1 MANTKEYKIV
11 INGIQESIDA
21 VKSLNTQ
28 LDSLES
34 RIKSLEGKAVGI
46 KTSGGGSKTSSTSS
60 LSEEEKLER
69 QIAQLDEKRVAY
81 SQELYQNYLAAKDV
95 LKETVNDQ
103 KQLAAAERIQAD
115 NYSNTMT
122 GIKQKLADLK
132 SVHFTTDISTDEF
145 KNQTTEIN
153 ALNEKLKQLEAEYG
167 VYSRNVGNYAN
178 GVAEGLQK
186 IGIEVNGSIKE
197 FDNVRQ
203 ALKALKTEMQTL
215 STKQDMG
222 IISEEEVE
230 RLQGLIPVV
239 KQLESSIA
247 DAGKPMDSLLDTMQ
261 GLIALGSSVEGFAAL
276 FGMDE
281 GKIQQTIQ
289 KLVAL
294 QNILQGIEVIKK
306 QMQTGE
312 GIGGMFAKGNAAID
326 KFSASLLGVSTNANA
341 AKKGLTQVAAAEA
354 TTAVAAK
361 GATVAVKTLSFALKT
376 VGIGV
381 VLTAVAFL
389 VEGLQSLIE
398 WFTKADEATER
409 AKKINEEA
417 AKAYGEAKSKIV
429 SYTDR
434 VKDFNGTK
442 QQEKKLVDELNSQLG
457 KELGTYKTLAE
468 WQKVLIEKGDAYC
481 ESMLRQAKA
490 QAALNLVTEAY
501 VNLQKVQASIE
512 SGEYHHWYQTVAGDR
527 EADARALQEAN
538 QKIENAEKEYRKIV
552 NESIKFD
559 KEHSLGDFSPQID
572 TSKKTGAKLGKTIK
586 DIEADLAKA
595 RVDAMKQGLTKT
607 LAQLELERNK
617 RIAEAKKTGKLVNE
631 QIEQINKTYQ
641 QKIFD
646 ARVQYHANLINEEK
660 KYADEVA
667 KLNEEMY
674 QKEVE
679 ISRKR
684 NELKLENDIGNIIS
698 KKAVDSAT
706 TSDGDILDMDK
717 LNEIYERSL
726 RNLTYDYNFE
736 LPPKVLRQYKELEEE
751 LNNLYILIEGIDT
764 STEEGAKKF
773 EEYETKIF
781 DIGNQLRDL
790 GEKYPNIVSEAEKI
804 IGSTLDDSIQ
814 TRMAAVEGYY
824 EKVLNFV
831 TEAAEEE
838 INIEKGRLKKELE
851 IERDAEKERHKIAV
865 SSIYDKETDKSNIG
879 GRPRYLLEGYKT
891 VKNNGILGNM
901 SKQEAA
907 KYFESSRKAMDEWLN
922 SLDEK
927 VEKGKISWE
936 EYIQITGA
944 TALKGYQKAK
954 TDYEEFLDMYNSLS
968 DEEKSANEKRLQELV
983 TILNETYVK
992 YLEKVRAEQEA
1003 HDKQMKLLKEKC
1015 DADVEQ
1021 ADRDHQE
1028 KLRQATVDYHS
1039 QMISEYERAMSAI
1052 SNKLDKAEKTTP
1064 LGIINYSATK
1074 KALKDLQESIATT
1087 LHKIEVDKMNLVS
1100 KLQEGKISFGDF
1112 SSLMD
1117 QLNTLGVQA
1126 QETSKSVSK
1135 SLQDLFSN
1143 TMQSINQIVGQ
1154 LGSALS
1160 SLVGALGDYTDT
1172 MYENRIKD
1180 LEKYIEEYEKK
1191 LDEQKEIT
1199 QKYADDVNSI
1209 EEELSSSRGDRRQ
1222 QLIDQLNAQLAAQ
1235 RGSLA
1240 QEKRMEKEKQR
1251 MEQEKEELE
1260 KEKFEQQKK
1269 VQRAQ
1274 ATMSGA
1280 LAVTNALA
1288 VQPIWVGIATAAMV
1302 AAMTAV
1308 QIATINAQKYAN
1320 GGVIQGKSHS
1330 QGGVKV
1336 LGGQAEVE
1344 GGEFITNKVT
1354 TAKNVD
1360 LLEYINT
1367 KRRKVNLE
1375 DLIDFYGSPVR
1386 RNVQAVRTKFADGG
1400 IIPTLRTDFDMNDRL
1415 LTAFEDYSNRQVVV
1429 SVVDINDRQAAVD
1442 NVKVLAGLTD

>member
-21 VKSLNTQ
+21 VKALNTQ

-46 KTSGGGSKTSSTSS
+46 KASGGGSNGSTSA
-60 LSEEEKLER
+60 LSEEAAIQKEINKLKSEGAALDAK
-69 QIAQLDEKRVAY
+69 IAAAQDEVYKRVDATK
-81 SQELYQNYLAAKDV
+81 QLYKETIADQKALAA
-95 LKETVNDQ
+95 Q
-103 KQLAAAERIQAD
+103 ERLTAD
-115 NYSNTMT
+115 AYNINTMQ
-122 GIKQKLADLK
+122 GMKSKLADLK
-132 SVHFTTDISTDEF
+132 AVINTTDLGDSNKIKDMVQAA
-145 KNQTTEIN
+145 ND
-153 ALNEKLKQLEAEYG
+153 LNNKLKDIEQSYG
-167 VYSRNVGNYAN
+167 QFGRNVGNYAN

-186 IGIEVNGSIKE
+186 IGIEVGGTVRE
-197 FDNVRQ
+197 FDNAKQ
-203 ALKALKTEMQTL
+203 ALKELKKERDSL
-215 STKQDMG
+215 AVKNDMG
-222 IISEEEVE
+222 LLSEEEVE
-230 RLQGLIPVV
+230 RFKELIPIVS
-239 KQLESSIA
+239 QLQSSIQ
-247 DAGKPMDSLLDTMQ
+247 DAGKPMDALMDTMQ
-261 GLIALGSSVEGFAAL
+261 SFVALTQAGKGLAAFFGFDD
-276 FGMDE
+276 DE
-281 GKIQQTIQ
+281 IDKSIQKLVGLQNAMQGLQTIQ
-289 KLVAL
+289 KQLQSNEGIASWLTKGNDAIDKLVNSIFGVEKASKAATVASKALGTALKAIGIGALVAGITAL
-294 QNILQGIEVIKK
+294 ITLLETWTDKQNKAAEAAEEAAEKVRKSIEQQRQTFINASAQYENTASRLSHLRSEYLTTNDALKKTSILKEATKEFKNLGMSVNSVTDAQNILVKQGDKVIEMIRLQGDAAALAALRVEAFKK
-306 QMQTGE
+306 SFNMLLENGYE
-312 GIGGMFAKGNAAID
+312 VR
-326 KFSASLLGVSTNANA
+326 SASILAGNS
-341 AKKGLTQVAAAEA
+341 
-354 TTAVAAK
+354 
-361 GATVAVKTLSFALKT
+361 
-376 VGIGV
+376 GV
-381 VLTAVAFL
+381 V
-389 VEGLQSLIE
+389 
-398 WFTKADEATER
+398 TELD
-409 AKKINEEA
+409 KQLDKVNEKIN
-417 AKAYGEAKSKIV
+417 K
-429 SYTDR
+429 
-434 VKDFNGTK
+434 F
-442 QQEKKLVDELNSQLG
+442 Q
-457 KELGTYKTLAE
+457 KELGINVEQSSTKLEKT
-468 WQKVLIEKGDAYC
+468 V
-481 ESMLRQAKA
+481 
-490 QAALNLVTEAY
+490 
-501 VNLQKVQASIE
+501 
-512 SGEYHHWYQTVAGDR
+512 
-527 EADARALQEAN
+527 
-538 QKIENAEKEYRKIV
+538 
-552 NESIKFD
+552 
-559 KEHSLGDFSPQID
+559 
-572 TSKKTGAKLGKTIK
+572 K
-586 DIEADLAKA
+586 DIEADIAKA
-595 RVDAMKQGLTKT
+595 RIDAMKQGLTKA

-617 RIAEAKKTGKLVNE
+617 RIAEAKKTGKLVDE
-631 QIEQINKTYQ
+631 QIEQINKTFQ

-646 ARVQYHANLINEEK
+646 ARVEYHSNLLNEER
-660 KYADEVA
+660 KYIE
-667 KLNEEMY
+667 KIENLNEEMY

-684 NELKLENDIGNIIS
+684 NELNLEGKINKLTEFDEKS
-698 KKAVDSAT
+698 S
-706 TSDGDILDMDK
+706 
-717 LNEIYERSL
+717 ERDYTN
-726 RNLTYDYNFE
+726 NLKTITYDYNFD
-736 LPPKVLRQYKELEEE
+736 LPPKVLSEYKELEDE
-751 LNNLYILIEGIDT
+751 LKRIDIVMDNLDT
-764 STEEGAKKF
+764 STDEGSKAWA
-773 EEYETKIF
+773 EYAEKSDKLTLK
-781 DIGNQLRDL
+781 LKEL
-790 GEKYPNIVSEAEKI
+790 TEKYPLIIFEAEKV
-804 IGSTLDDSIQ
+804 IGSNLNDAIENRTN
-814 TRMAAVEGYY
+814 AVEEYY
-824 EKVLNFV
+824 QKVLGYAKEYADEDV
-831 TEAAEEE
+831 R
-838 INIEKGRLKKELE
+838 IEKDRLKKELQ
-851 IERDAEKERHKIAV
+851 IEQDAEKERHKIAV

-891 VKNNGILGNM
+891 VKNNGMLDNM
-901 SKQEAA
+901 SEQEAA

-944 TALKGYQKAK
+944 TALKGYQEAK

-968 DEEKSANEKRLQELV
+968 DEEKAVNEERLQKLVTNLNEK
-983 TILNETYVK
+983 YVK
-992 YLEKVRAEQEA
+992 YLEKVRTEQEA
-1003 HDKQMKLLKEKC
+1003 HDKQMKLFKEKY

-1052 SNKLDKAEKTTP
+1052 SNKLDKAEKKTP
-1064 LGIINYSATK
+1064 LGFINYGATK
-1074 KALKDLQESIATT
+1074 KALKDLEASIDTT
-1087 LHKIEVDKMNLVS
+1087 LHEIEVDKMNLFS
-1100 KLQEGKISFGDF
+1100 ELQEGKISFGDF
-1112 SSLMD
+1112 SALMD
-1117 QLNTLGVQA
+1117 QLNTLQVQA
-1126 QETSKSVSK
+1126 QETSQNVSN
-1135 SLQDLFSN
+1135 SLKNLF
-1143 TMQSINQIVGQ
+1143 TDWMDSINQIAGQ

-1180 LEKYIEEYEKK
+1180 LDKYIEEYEKK

-1274 ATMSGA
+1274 AMMSGA

-1354 TAKNVD
+1354 TSKNVD